1 MLREAKPLKRMLV
14 LLCAVFLLA
23 AMSTGTSA
31 APAAWPESRTITIIV
46 PFAAGGG
53 TDIIARQLQ
62 RAMQRFIEP
71 AIVIRNMPGAGSG
84 IGTNEVLRARPD
96 GHTLLL
102 SGTHTVSATLQ
113 GLASGSIIQLD
124 HIASLNW
131 DAFVIAVLADAPYKT
146 LKDLIDAGTQ
156 NPGKITIGH
165 AGVGALTHLT
175 AEALNKA
182 AGSPWTVVPFEGGA
196 RLIAGVLG
204 NVVTAGVFSQSEV
217 TAQAGR
223 LRPLAVT
230 SLRRTPLFPQSPTVA
245 ELGFKN
251 IPQGSFRAIS
261 GPKGIPMEVRR
272 AIAAAVGRA
281 MNDPDWIAFSRENG
295 LVKTYMT
302 NEELERYMAVLTLDL
317 SKLLRL
323 VGLMK

>member
-1 MLREAKPLKRMLV
+1 MTRTLALICIAAV
-14 LLCAVFLLA
+14 LTATPA
-23 AMSTGTSA
+23 WAGSA
-31 APAAWPESRTITIIV
+31 GWPESRPITIVV

-71 AIVIRNMPGAGSG
+71 PIVIRNMPGAGSG

-102 SGTHTVSATLQ
+102 SGTHTVTAALQ
-113 GLASGSIIQLD
+113 GLTAGSIIQLD

-131 DAFVIAVLADAPYKT
+131 DAFVIGVLDSSPYKT
-146 LKDLIDAGTQ
+146 VRELIDAGKQ

-175 AEALNKA
+175 AEALNRA
-182 AGSPWTVVPFEGGA
+182 AGNPWTVVPFEGGA

-204 NVVTAGVFSQSEV
+204 GVVTAGVFSQSEV
-217 TAQAGR
+217 TGQAGR
-223 LRPLAVT
+223 LRALAVT
-230 SLRRTPLFPQSPTVA
+230 STKRTPLFPQVPTVD

-251 IPQGSFRAIS
+251 IPQGSFRSIS
-261 GPKGIPMEVRR
+261 GPKGIPMETRR
-272 AIAAAVGRA
+272 AIAAAVSRA
-281 MNDPDWIAFSRENG
+281 MNDPDWIAFSRQNG
-295 LVKTYMT
+295 LVKTYMA
-302 NEELERYMAVLTLDL
+302 NEELERYFAVLTLDL
-317 SKLLRL
+317 SKLLRQ

>member
-1 MLREAKPLKRMLV
+1 MRRTIALVGIV
-14 LLCAVFLLA
+14 LLS
-23 AMSTGTSA
+23 AMIPGGLSA
-31 APAAWPESRTITIIV
+31 AQVWPEARPVSIVV
-46 PFAAGGG
+46 PFTAGGG
-53 TDIIARQLQ
+53 TDIIARQIQ
-62 RAMQRFIEP
+62 RAIQRFTEAP
-71 AIVIRNMPGAGSG
+71 IVIRNMPGAGSG

-102 SGTHTVSATLQ
+102 SGTHTVTATLQ
-113 GLASGSIIQLD
+113 GLTAGTIIQLD

-131 DAFVIAVLADAPYKT
+131 DPFVIAVLEAAPYKT
-146 LKDLIDAGTQ
+146 LQELIDAGKQ
-156 NPGKITIGH
+156 APGKITIGH

-182 AGSPWTVVPFEGGA
+182 AGGPWTVVPFEGGA

-204 NVVTAGVFSQSEV
+204 NVVTSGVFSQSEV
-217 TAQAGR
+217 QAQAGR

-230 SLRRTPLFPQSPTVA
+230 SLRRTTLFPAVPTTT
-245 ELGFKN
+245 ELGYKN

-272 AIAAAVGRA
+272 AIASSVARA
-281 MNDPDWIAFSRENG
+281 MNDPHWIQFARESG
-295 LVKTYMT
+295 LVKTYMA
-302 NEELERYMAVLTLDL
+302 NEELERYFAVLTLDL
-317 SKLLRL
+317 SKLLRQ

>member
-1 MLREAKPLKRMLV
+1 MIREARIVTRTLAVVGAALLV
-14 LLCAVFLLA
+14 AVVA
-23 AMSTGTSA
+23 AGARA
-31 APAAWPESRTITIIV
+31 APAGWPESRAVTIVV

-53 TDIIARQLQ
+53 TDIIGRQLQ
-62 RAMQRFIEP
+62 RAMQRFIEVP
-71 AIVIRNMPGAGSG
+71 IVIRNMPGAGSG

-102 SGTHTVSATLQ
+102 SGTHTVSASLQ
-113 GLASGSIIQLD
+113 GLTAGSIIQLD

-131 DAFVIAVLADAPYKT
+131 DAFVIGVLDSSPYKT
-146 LKDLIDAGTQ
+146 LKELIDAGKQ
-156 NPGKITIGH
+156 GGSKITIGH

-182 AGSPWTVVPFEGGA
+182 SGGPWTVVPFEGGA

-217 TAQAGR
+217 TAQSGR

-230 SLRRTPLFPQSPTVA
+230 SARRSPLFPQTPA
-245 ELGFKN
+245 LEELGFKG
-251 IPQGSFRAIS
+251 IPQGSFRSVS

-272 AIAAAVGRA
+272 TIASAVGRG
-281 MNDPDWIAFSRENG
+281 MNDPDWIAYSRENG
-295 LVKTYMT
+295 LVKTYLT
-302 NEELERYMAVLTLDL
+302 NEELERYFAVLTLDL
-317 SKLLRL
+317 SKLLRQ

>member
-1 MLREAKPLKRMLV
+1 VRRTIALVGIV
-14 LLCAVFLLA
+14 LLV
-23 AMSTGTSA
+23 AMIPGGLSA
-31 APAAWPESRTITIIV
+31 AQVWPEARPVSIVV
-46 PFAAGGG
+46 PFTAGGG
-53 TDIIARQLQ
+53 TDIIARQIQ
-62 RAMQRFIEP
+62 RAIQRFTEAP
-71 AIVIRNMPGAGSG
+71 IVIRNMPGAGSG

-102 SGTHTVSATLQ
+102 SGTHTVTATLQ
-113 GLASGSIIQLD
+113 GLTAGTIIQLD

-131 DAFVIAVLADAPYKT
+131 DPFVIAVLEAAPYKT
-146 LKDLIDAGTQ
+146 LQELIDAGKQ
-156 NPGKITIGH
+156 APGKITIGH

-182 AGSPWTVVPFEGGA
+182 AGGPWTVVPFEGGA

-204 NVVTAGVFSQSEV
+204 NVVTSGVFSQSEV
-217 TAQAGR
+217 QAQAGR

-230 SLRRTPLFPQSPTVA
+230 SLRRTTLFPAVPTTT
-245 ELGFKN
+245 ELGYKN

-272 AIAAAVGRA
+272 AIASSVARA
-281 MNDPDWIAFSRENG
+281 MNDPHWIQFARESG
-295 LVKTYMT
+295 LVKTYMA
-302 NEELERYMAVLTLDL
+302 NEELERYFAVLTLDL
-317 SKLLRL
+317 SKLLRQ

>member
-1 MLREAKPLKRMLV
+1 VRRTIALVGIV
-14 LLCAVFLLA
+14 LLS
-23 AMSTGTSA
+23 AMIPGGLSA
-31 APAAWPESRTITIIV
+31 AQVWPEARPVSIVV
-46 PFAAGGG
+46 PFTAGGG
-53 TDIIARQLQ
+53 TDIIARQIQ
-62 RAMQRFIEP
+62 RAIQRFTEAP
-71 AIVIRNMPGAGSG
+71 IVIRNMPGAGSG

-102 SGTHTVSATLQ
+102 SGTHTVTATLQ
-113 GLASGSIIQLD
+113 GLTAGTIIQLD

-131 DAFVIAVLADAPYKT
+131 DPFVIAVLEAAPYKT
-146 LKDLIDAGTQ
+146 LQELIDAGKQ
-156 NPGKITIGH
+156 APGKITIGH

-182 AGSPWTVVPFEGGA
+182 AGGPWTVVPFEGGA

-204 NVVTAGVFSQSEV
+204 NVVTSGVFSQSEV
-217 TAQAGR
+217 QAQAGR

-230 SLRRTPLFPQSPTVA
+230 SLRRTTLFPAVPTTT
-245 ELGFKN
+245 ELGYKN

-272 AIAAAVGRA
+272 AIASSVARA
-281 MNDPDWIAFSRENG
+281 MNDPHWIQFARESG
-295 LVKTYMT
+295 LVKTYMA
-302 NEELERYMAVLTLDL
+302 NEELERYFAVLTLDL
-317 SKLLRL
+317 SKLLRQ

>member
-1 MLREAKPLKRMLV
+1 VNRTLA
-14 LLCAVFLLA
+14 LLCVALLLTVTA
-23 AMSTGTSA
+23 GVAA
-31 APAAWPESRTITIIV
+31 APAASWPEGRSVTIVV

-62 RAMQRFIEP
+62 RAMQRFTEP

-102 SGTHTVSATLQ
+102 SGTHTVTAALQ
-113 GLASGSIIQLD
+113 GLTSGSIIQLD
-124 HIASLNW
+124 HIASMNW
-131 DAFVIAVLADAPYKT
+131 DAFVIGVLDTSPYKT
-146 LKDLIDAGTQ
+146 LKDLIDAGKQ
-156 NPGKITIGH
+156 NPGKITMGH

-182 AGSPWTVVPFEGGA
+182 AGNPWTVVPFDGGA

-217 TAQAGR
+217 TGQAGR

-230 SLRRTPLFPQSPTVA
+230 SLRRTPLFPQSPTMG

-251 IPQGSFRAIS
+251 IPQGSFRSIS
-261 GPKGIPMEVRR
+261 GPKGIPMETRR

-281 MNDPDWIAFSRENG
+281 MNDPAWIAYSRENG
-295 LVKTYMT
+295 LVKTYMA
-302 NEELERYMAVLTLDL
+302 NEELERYFAVLTLDL
-317 SKLLRL
+317 SKLLRQ

>member
-1 MLREAKPLKRMLV
+1 MKRTRSLAAAV
-14 LLCAVFLLA
+14 LLVTVFSGGA
-23 AMSTGTSA
+23 GG
-31 APAAWPESRTITIIV
+31 APGPVWPENRPVTIVV

-53 TDIIARQLQ
+53 TDLIARQLQ
-62 RAMQRFIEP
+62 RAMQRFIEVP
-71 AIVIRNMPGAGSG
+71 IVIRNIPGAGSG
-84 IGTNEVLRARPD
+84 IGSNEVLRARPD

-102 SGTHTVSATLQ
+102 SGTHTVTATLQ
-113 GLASGSIIQLD
+113 GLAAGSIIQFD

-131 DAFVIAVLADAPYKT
+131 DAFVIAVLDSSPYQT
-146 LKDLIDAGTQ
+146 LKDLIDAGKQ

-217 TAQAGR
+217 QAQAGR

-230 SLRRTPLFPQSPTVA
+230 SLRRTPLFPQTPTVE

-251 IPQGSFRAIS
+251 IPQGSFRSIS
-261 GPKGIPMEVRR
+261 GPKGIPMETRR

-281 MNDPDWIAFSRENG
+281 MNDPEWIAYSRANG
-295 LVKTYMT
+295 LVKIYLT
-302 NEELERYMAVLTLDL
+302 NEELERYIAVLTLDL
-317 SKLLRL
+317 SKLLRQ
-323 VGLMK
+323 VGLMR

>member
-1 MLREAKPLKRMLV
+1 MCVIVCVMLV
-14 LLCAVFLLA
+14 TAAV
-23 AMSTGTSA
+23 SSVVSA
-31 APAAWPESRTITIIV
+31 APAGWPESRPITIVV

-62 RAMQRFIEP
+62 RALQRFIEP
-71 AIVIRNMPGAGSG
+71 PIVIRNIPGAGSG

-102 SGTHTVSATLQ
+102 SGTHTVTATLQ
-113 GLASGSIIQLD
+113 GLAAGSIIQLD

-131 DAFVIAVLADAPYKT
+131 DAFVIAVLADAPYKS
-146 LKDLIDAGTQ
+146 LQELIEAGKHT
-156 NPGKITIGH
+156 PGKITIGH

-182 AGSPWTVVPFEGGA
+182 AGTPWTVVPFEGGA

-217 TAQAGR
+217 VAQAGR

-230 SLRRTPLFPQSPTVA
+230 SLRRTPLFPTIPTLT

-272 AIAAAVGRA
+272 AVAAAVGRA
-281 MNDPDWIAFSRENG
+281 MNDPDWIAFARETG

-302 NEELERYMAVLTLDL
+302 NEELERYFAVLTLEL

>member
-1 MLREAKPLKRMLV
+1 MRRTIALVGIV
-14 LLCAVFLLA
+14 LLV
-23 AMSTGTSA
+23 AMIPGGLSA
-31 APAAWPESRTITIIV
+31 AQVWPEARPVSIVV
-46 PFAAGGG
+46 PFTAGGG
-53 TDIIARQLQ
+53 TDIIARQIQ
-62 RAMQRFIEP
+62 RAIQRFTEAP
-71 AIVIRNMPGAGSG
+71 IVIRNMPGAGSG

-102 SGTHTVSATLQ
+102 SGTHTVTATLQ
-113 GLASGSIIQLD
+113 GLTAGTIIQLD

-131 DAFVIAVLADAPYKT
+131 DPFVIAVLEAAPYKT
-146 LKDLIDAGTQ
+146 LQELIDAGKQ
-156 NPGKITIGH
+156 APGKITIGH

-182 AGSPWTVVPFEGGA
+182 AGGPWTVVPFEGGA

-204 NVVTAGVFSQSEV
+204 NVVTSGVFSQSEV
-217 TAQAGR
+217 QAQAGR

-230 SLRRTPLFPQSPTVA
+230 SLRRTTLFPAVPTTT
-245 ELGFKN
+245 ELGYKN

-272 AIAAAVGRA
+272 AIASSVARA
-281 MNDPDWIAFSRENG
+281 MNDPHWIQFARESG
-295 LVKTYMT
+295 LVKTYMA
-302 NEELERYMAVLTLDL
+302 NEELERYFAVLTLDL
-317 SKLLRL
+317 SKLLRQ

>member
-1 MLREAKPLKRMLV
+1 MPREARTLKHILA
-14 LLCAVFLLA
+14 LLCAALLLA
-23 AMSTGTSA
+23 TAPGDTSA
-31 APAAWPESRTITIIV
+31 APAAWPENRTISIIV

-62 RAMQRFIEP
+62 RAMQRFTEP

-102 SGTHTVSATLQ
+102 SGTHTVTATLQ

-131 DAFVIAVLADAPYKT
+131 DAFVIAVLDASPHKT

-156 NPGKITIGH
+156 SPGKITIGH

-182 AGSPWTVVPFEGGA
+182 AGSPWTIVPYEGGA

-217 TAQAGR
+217 QAQAGR

-230 SLRRTPLFPQSPTVA
+230 SLRRTPLFPQSPTVG

-251 IPQGSFRAIS
+251 IPQGSFRSLS
-261 GPKGIPMEVRR
+261 GPKGIPMEARR

-281 MNDPDWIAFSRENG
+281 MNDPDWIAYSRENG

-302 NEELERYMAVLTLDL
+302 NVELERYFAVLTLDL
-317 SKLLRL
+317 SKLLRQ

>member
-1 MLREAKPLKRMLV
+1 MTRTRSLAA
-14 LLCAVFLLA
+14 AVFLVAVLSGGA
-23 AMSTGTSA
+23 GGAA
-31 APAAWPESRTITIIV
+31 APAWPENRPVTIVV

-53 TDIIARQLQ
+53 TDLIARQLQ
-62 RAMQRFIEP
+62 RAMQRFTEVP
-71 AIVIRNMPGAGSG
+71 IVIRNIPGAGSG

-102 SGTHTVSATLQ
+102 SGTHTVTATLQ
-113 GLASGSIIQLD
+113 GLAAGSIIQLD

-131 DAFVIAVLADAPYKT
+131 DAFVIAVLDSAPYQT
-146 LKDLIDAGTQ
+146 LKDLIDAGRQ

-175 AEALNKA
+175 AEALNRA
-182 AGSPWTVVPFEGGA
+182 AGGPWTVVPFEGGA

-217 TAQAGR
+217 VAQAGR

-230 SLRRTPLFPQSPTVA
+230 SLRRTPLFPQTPTVE

-251 IPQGSFRAIS
+251 IPQGSFRSIS
-261 GPKGIPMEVRR
+261 GPKGIPMETRR
-272 AIAAAVGRA
+272 VIAAAVGRA
-281 MNDPDWIAFSRENG
+281 MNDPEWIAYSRANG
-295 LVKTYMT
+295 LVKTYLT
-302 NEELERYMAVLTLDL
+302 NEELERYFAVLTLDL
-317 SKLLRL
+317 SKLLRQ
-323 VGLMK
+323 VGLMR

>member
-1 MLREAKPLKRMLV
+1 MPREARTLKHILA
-14 LLCAVFLLA
+14 LLCAALLLA
-23 AMSTGTSA
+23 TAPGDTSA
-31 APAAWPESRTITIIV
+31 APAAWPENRTISIIV

-62 RAMQRFIEP
+62 RSMQRFTEP

-102 SGTHTVSATLQ
+102 SGTHTVTATLQ

-131 DAFVIAVLADAPYKT
+131 DAFVIAVLDASPHKT

-156 NPGKITIGH
+156 SPGKITIGH

-182 AGSPWTVVPFEGGA
+182 AGSPWTIVPYEGGA
-196 RLIAGVLG
+196 RLIGHVA
-204 NVVTAGVFSQSEV
+204 QP
-217 TAQAGR
+217 AQA
-223 LRPLAVT
+223 
-230 SLRRTPLFPQSPTVA
+230 
-245 ELGFKN
+245 LG
-251 IPQGSFRAIS
+251 I
-261 GPKGIPMEVRR
+261 
-272 AIAAAVGRA
+272 AAVGIPRLA
-281 MNDPDWIAFSRENG
+281 LQE
-295 LVKTYMT
+295 
-302 NEELERYMAVLTLDL
+302 DL
-317 SKLLRL
+317 HDGCHKGALPVRRIR
-323 VGLMK
+323 

>member
-1 MLREAKPLKRMLV
+1 M
-14 LLCAVFLLA
+14 AVFRRIAVVACSLLLLA
-23 AMSTGTSA
+23 LTAGPSA
-31 APAAWPESRTITIIV
+31 GAAVWPEARPVTIVV
-46 PFAAGGG
+46 PFTAGGG

-62 RAMQRFIEP
+62 RAMQRFIEQP
-71 AIVIRNMPGAGSG
+71 VVIRNVPGAGSG

-102 SGTHTVSATLQ
+102 SGTHTVTAMLQ
-113 GLASGSIIQLD
+113 GLASGSIVQLD

-131 DAFVIAVLADAPYKT
+131 DAFIIAVLDGAPYKT
-146 LKDLIDAGTQ
+146 LQDLVEAGKQ
-156 NPGKITIGH
+156 APGKVTIGH

-175 AEALNKA
+175 AEALNRA
-182 AGSPWTVVPFEGGA
+182 AGNPWTVVPFDGGA

-217 TAQAGR
+217 KGQAGR

-230 SLRRTPLFPQSPTVA
+230 SLRRTPLFLQAPTMS

-261 GPKGIPMEVRR
+261 GPKGIPMDVRR
-272 AIAAAVGRA
+272 QIAAAVSRA
-281 MNDPDWIAFSRENG
+281 MNDPEWIRFSRENG
-295 LVKTYMT
+295 LVKTYLA

-317 SKLLRL
+317 SKLLRQ

>member
-1 MLREAKPLKRMLV
+1 MIRLITTLV
-14 LLCAVFLLA
+14 VLFLIA
-23 AMSTGTSA
+23 GTGGTVA
-31 APAAWPESRTITIIV
+31 APAGWPEARAITIVV

-62 RAMQRFIEP
+62 RAMQRFVEP
-71 AIVIRNMPGAGSG
+71 PVVIRNMPGAGSG
-84 IGTNEVLRARPD
+84 IGTNEVQRARPD

-102 SGTHTVSATLQ
+102 SGTHTVTATLQ
-113 GLASGSIIQLD
+113 GLTSGSIIQFD

-131 DAFVIAVLADAPYKT
+131 DAFVIGVLDTSPYKT
-146 LKDLIDAGTQ
+146 LKDLIDAGKQ

-165 AGVGALTHLT
+165 AGVGALTHLV

-182 AGSPWTVVPFEGGA
+182 GGDPWTVVPFEGGA

-204 NVVTAGVFSQSEV
+204 NVVTAGIFSQSEV
-217 TAQAGR
+217 QTQAGR

-230 SLRRTPLFPQSPTVA
+230 SQRRTPLFPQAPTVD

-251 IPQGSFRAIS
+251 IPQGSFRSIS
-261 GPKGIPMEVRR
+261 GPKGVPIEIRR

-281 MNDPDWIAFSRENG
+281 MNDPDWIAYSRQNG
-295 LVKTYMT
+295 LVKIYLT
-302 NEELERYMAVLTLDL
+302 NEELERYFAVLTLDL
-317 SKLLRL
+317 SKLLRQ

>member
-1 MLREAKPLKRMLV
+1 MKRVAALV
-14 LLCAVFLLA
+14 GVVILAVVA
-23 AMSTGTSA
+23 PGGVSA
-31 APAAWPESRTITIIV
+31 SAAWPEARTVTVVV

-53 TDIIARQLQ
+53 TDIIARQIQ
-62 RAMQRFIEP
+62 RAMQRFIEAP
-71 AIVIRNMPGAGSG
+71 IVIRNMPGAGSG
-84 IGTNEVLRARPD
+84 IGTNEVLRSRPD

-102 SGTHTVSATLQ
+102 SGTHTVTATLQ
-113 GLASGSIIQLD
+113 GLTAGSIIQLD

-131 DAFVIAVLADAPYKT
+131 DPFVIAVLEAAPYKT
-146 LKDLIDAGTQ
+146 LQELIDAGKQ
-156 NPGKITIGH
+156 APGKITIGH

-175 AEALNKA
+175 SEALNKA
-182 AGSPWTVVPFEGGA
+182 AGGPWTVVPFEGGA

-204 NVVTAGVFSQSEV
+204 NVVTSGVFSQSEV
-217 TAQAGR
+217 QAQAGR

-230 SLRRTPLFPQSPTVA
+230 SLRRTPLFPGAPTTT

-272 AIAAAVGRA
+272 AIAASVARG
-281 MNDPDWIAFSRENG
+281 MNDPHWIQFARESG
-295 LVKTYMT
+295 LVKTYMA
-302 NEELERYMAVLTLDL
+302 NEELERYFAVLTLDL
-317 SKLLRL
+317 SKLLRQ

>member
-1 MLREAKPLKRMLV
+1 VNRTLGVICIA
-14 LLCAVFLLA
+14 AVLA
-23 AMSTGTSA
+23 AAPASA
-31 APAAWPESRTITIIV
+31 APAAWPESRPITIVV

-71 AIVIRNMPGAGSG
+71 PIVIRNMPGAGSG

-102 SGTHTVSATLQ
+102 SGTHTVTAALQ
-113 GLASGSIIQLD
+113 GLTAGSIIQLD

-131 DAFVIAVLADAPYKT
+131 DAFVIGVLDSSPYKT
-146 LKDLIDAGTQ
+146 LKDLIDAGRQ

-175 AEALNKA
+175 AEALNRA

-204 NVVTAGVFSQSEV
+204 GVVTAGVFSQSEV
-217 TAQAGR
+217 AGQAGR
-223 LRPLAVT
+223 LRGLAVT
-230 SLRRTPLFPQSPTVA
+230 SAKRTPLFPQIPTVG

-251 IPQGSFRAIS
+251 IPQGSFRSLS

-281 MNDPDWIAFSRENG
+281 MNDPDWIAFSRQNG
-295 LVKTYMT
+295 LVKTYMA
-302 NEELERYMAVLTLDL
+302 NEELERYFAVLTLEL
-317 SKLLRL
+317 SKLLRQ

>member
-1 MLREAKPLKRMLV
+1 MAMCALRVGCAGLLV
-14 LLCAVFLLA
+14 VLMIGA
-23 AMSTGTSA
+23 ASA
-31 APAAWPESRTITIIV
+31 APAGWPESRPVTLVV

-71 AIVIRNMPGAGSG
+71 PIVIRNMPGAGSG
-84 IGTNEVLRARPD
+84 IGTNEVMRSRPD

-102 SGTHTVSATLQ
+102 SGTHTVTATLQ
-113 GLASGSIIQLD
+113 GLTAGSIIQLD

-131 DAFVIAVLADAPYKT
+131 DAFVIGVLDTSPYKT
-146 LKDLIDAGTQ
+146 LKDLIDAGKGGGT
-156 NPGKITIGH
+156 KITIGH
-165 AGVGALTHLT
+165 AGVGALTHLV
-175 AEALNKA
+175 AESLNKA
-182 AGSPWTVVPFEGGA
+182 VGSPWTVVPFEGGA

-217 TAQAGR
+217 TGQSGR

-230 SLRRTPLFPQSPTVA
+230 SVRRSPLFPQTPTLE
-245 ELGFKN
+245 ELGIKG
-251 IPQGSFRAIS
+251 IPQGSFRSIS
-261 GPKGIPMEVRR
+261 GPKGIPMERRR

-302 NEELERYMAVLTLDL
+302 NEELERYFAVLTLDL
-317 SKLLRL
+317 SKLLRQ

>member
-1 MLREAKPLKRMLV
+1 VRSVLAV
-14 LLCAVFLLA
+14 LLLIALLVPGPAVA
-23 AMSTGTSA
+23 VA
-31 APAAWPESRTITIIV
+31 AAWPEGRAVTIVV

-62 RAMQRFIEP
+62 RAMQRFLDAP
-71 AIVIRNMPGAGSG
+71 IVIRNIPGAGSG

-102 SGTHTVSATLQ
+102 SGTHTVTASLQ
-113 GLASGSIIQLD
+113 GLTAGSLAQLD

-131 DAFVIAVLADAPYKT
+131 DAFVIGVLDAAPYKT
-146 LKDLIDAGTQ
+146 LKELIEAGKQ
-156 NPGKITIGH
+156 NPGKVTIGH

-175 AEALNKA
+175 AEALNRA
-182 AGSPWTVVPFEGGA
+182 AGTPWTVVPFEGGA

-217 TAQAGR
+217 VGQAGR

-230 SLRRTPLFPQSPTVA
+230 SQRRSPLFPQTPTLE
-245 ELGFKN
+245 ELGFKG

-261 GPKGIPMEVRR
+261 GPKGIPMETRR
-272 AIAAAVGRA
+272 VIAAAVARA
-281 MNDPDWIAFSRENG
+281 MNDPEWIAFSRQNG
-295 LVKTYMT
+295 LVKTYLA
-302 NEELERYMAVLTLDL
+302 NEDLERYFGILTIEL
-317 SKLLRL
+317 SRLLRQ
-323 VGLMK
+323 VGLIK

>member
-1 MLREAKPLKRMLV
+1 MRALAFG
-14 LLCAVFLLA
+14 CAVFLA
-23 AMSTGTSA
+23 ATTIGAASA
-31 APAAWPESRTITIIV
+31 APARWPERTVTLVV

-53 TDIIARQLQ
+53 TDIIARQIQ
-62 RAMQRFIEP
+62 RAIQRFTDVP
-71 AIVIRNMPGAGSG
+71 IVIRNMPGAGSG
-84 IGTNEVLRARPD
+84 IGTNEVLRSRAD
-96 GHTLLL
+96 GYTLLL
-102 SGTHTVSATLQ
+102 SGTHTVTASLQ
-113 GLASGSIIQLD
+113 GLTAGSIIQLD

-131 DAFVIAVLADAPYKT
+131 DAFVIGVLDASPYKT
-146 LKDLIDAGTQ
+146 LAELIDAGKGG
-156 NPGKITIGH
+156 GKITIGH

-182 AGSPWTVVPFEGGA
+182 AGGPWTVVPFDGGA

-204 NVVTAGVFSQSEV
+204 HVVTAGVFSQSEV
-217 TAQAGR
+217 TGQSGR

-230 SLRRTPLFPQSPTVA
+230 SARRSPLFPQVPTLD
-245 ELGFKN
+245 ELRFKG

-261 GPKGIPMEVRR
+261 GPKGIPMETRR

-295 LVKTYMT
+295 LVKTFLT
-302 NEELERYMAVLTLDL
+302 NEELERYFAVLTLDL
-317 SKLLRL
+317 SKLLRQ

>member
-1 MLREAKPLKRMLV
+1 MRGLAGIVCFALLV
-14 LLCAVFLLA
+14 AVTAGA
-23 AMSTGTSA
+23 AA
-31 APAAWPESRTITIIV
+31 APAAWPEGRAVTIVV

-62 RAMQRFIEP
+62 RAMQRFIETP
-71 AIVIRNMPGAGSG
+71 VVIRNMPGAGSG
-84 IGTNEVLRARPD
+84 IGTNEVMRARPD

-102 SGTHTVSATLQ
+102 SGTHTVTATLQ
-113 GLASGSIIQLD
+113 GLAAGSIIQLD

-131 DAFVIAVLADAPYKT
+131 DAFVIAVLDGAPHKT
-146 LKDLIDAGTQ
+146 LADLIDAGKQ
-156 NPGKITIGH
+156 NPGKVTIGH

-182 AGSPWTVVPFEGGA
+182 AGGPWTVVPFEGGA

-217 TAQAGR
+217 QAQAGR

-230 SLRRTPLFPQSPTVA
+230 SLRRTPLFPATPTA
-245 ELGFKN
+245 EELGFKN
-251 IPQGSFRAIS
+251 IPQGSFRSIS

-272 AIAAAVGRA
+272 AIAAAVARA
-281 MNDPDWIAFSRENG
+281 MNDPDWIAFSRANG
-295 LVKTYMT
+295 LVKTYMA
-302 NEELERYMAVLTLDL
+302 NEELERYFAVLTLDL
-317 SKLLRL
+317 SKLLRQ

>member
-1 MLREAKPLKRMLV
+1 MRQ
-14 LLCAVFLLA
+14 LA
-23 AMSTGTSA
+23 AVLCIFVAIAA
-31 APAAWPESRTITIIV
+31 APSTAGAGPESSWPEGRPVTIVV
-46 PFAAGGG
+46 PFGAGGG

-71 AIVIRNMPGAGSG
+71 PIVIRNMPGAGSG
-84 IGTNEVLRARPD
+84 IGTNEVMRSKAD

-102 SGTHTVSATLQ
+102 SGTHTVTATLQ
-113 GLASGSIIQLD
+113 GLAAGSIIQFD

-131 DAFVIAVLADAPYKT
+131 DAFVIAVLDNAPYKT
-146 LKDLIDAGTQ
+146 LAELVDAGKAS
-156 NPGKITIGH
+156 PGKITIGH

-175 AEALNKA
+175 SEALNKA

-217 TAQAGR
+217 QGQAGR

-230 SLRRTPLFPQSPTVA
+230 SLRRTPLFPQAPTVS
-245 ELGFKN
+245 ELGYKN
-251 IPQGSFRAIS
+251 IPQGSFRSIS
-261 GPKGIPMEVRR
+261 GPKGIPMESRR

-281 MNDPDWIAFSRENG
+281 MNDPDWIAFSRANG

-302 NEELERYMAVLTLDL
+302 NEELGRYFAVLTLDL